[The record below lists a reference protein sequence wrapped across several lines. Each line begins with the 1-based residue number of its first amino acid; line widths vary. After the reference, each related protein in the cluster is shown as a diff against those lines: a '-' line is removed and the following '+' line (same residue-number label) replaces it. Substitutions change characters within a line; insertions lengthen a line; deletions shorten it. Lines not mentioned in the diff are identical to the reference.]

1 VLVLVDWRHY
11 PSSVSMS
18 ILEQVQADTRQA
30 MKAGERDRVVAL
42 RMLTNA
48 LQQDAKLGDAD
59 EVAALQ
65 RERKRRLEAAR
76 AYRDGGRE
84 DRAAA
89 EEAEATIIDQY
100 LPEQLSDR
108 ELEEAVA
115 AAIEESA
122 AAGPADI
129 GRVMSLVMP
138 RLKGRVDG
146 KRVSDAVRAGLS
158 GG

>member
-1 VLVLVDWRHY
+1 
-11 PSSVSMS
+11 MS
-18 ILEQVQADTRQA
+18 IREQVQADTRQA
-30 MKAGERDRVVAL
+30 MKTGERDRVVAL

-48 LQQDAKLGDAD
+48 LQQDAKLGDGD

-89 EEAEATIIDQY
+89 EEAEARLIDRY
-100 LPEQLSDR
+100 LPEQLSDP
-108 ELEEAVA
+108 ELDELIAGT
-115 AAIEESA
+115 IQESGA
-122 AAGPADI
+122 TGPAEM

-138 RLKGRVDG
+138 RVKGRADG
-146 KRVSDAVRAGLS
+146 KRVSEAVRARLAS
-158 GG
+158 G

>member
-1 VLVLVDWRHY
+1 
-11 PSSVSMS
+11 MS

-30 MKAGERDRVVAL
+30 LKAGKRDRVVAL

-48 LQQDAKLGDAD
+48 LQQDAKLGDGD

-89 EEAEATIIDQY
+89 EEAEASIIDHY
-100 LPEQLSDR
+100 LPEQLSGP
-108 ELEEAVA
+108 ELEELIAG
-115 AAIEESA
+115 AIEESGA
-122 AAGPADI
+122 TEPGEI
-129 GRVMSLVMP
+129 GKVMSLVMP
-138 RLKGRVDG
+138 RVKGRADG
-146 KRVSDAVRAGLS
+146 KRVSEAVRARLACG
-158 GG
+158 